1 MKPALTSIA
10 HGNGFGTR
18 SSRSSDLQ
26 QPAPTPKALRQR
38 SLRERV
44 ATPANDLPI
53 RNSTVTTAAYR
64 FPELNASVRP
74 GAMDACALPSV
85 VMGERIYRKAR
96 P

>member
-18 SSRSSDLQ
+18 SSRGSDLQ
-26 QPAPTPKALRQR
+26 QPTPKALRQH
-38 SLRERV
+38 SMRERV
-44 ATPANDLPI
+44 VTPAKDLPI
-53 RNSTVTTAAYR
+53 RNSTATTAAYK

-74 GAMDACALPSV
+74 GAMDAFALPSV